1 MDNTRRRRKTKRSAP
16 TKEDKRGIIYM
27 GTDIKPI
34 IHKITDDMNGLIEFP
49 WVKMV
54 VVPIIKIL

>member
-1 MDNTRRRRKTKRSAP
+1 MDNTSRPRKTKRSAP

-34 IHKITDDMNGLIEFP
+34 IHKITDDMNGLIEFHDN
-49 WVKMV
+49 
-54 VVPIIKIL
+54 LT